1 MFPILRND
9 SQTPQEV
16 KTFHVSTATLEQPT
30 NTTTKTEGPTLLTFD
45 ADWCPDFMMEYVYDI
60 IKDTGIKSTWFMTNK
75 SDLIYRLQEDENVE
89 LGVHPNFNHDSTQGA
104 TSHQIMEN
112 LLKIVPNAESVRTH
126 GLLQSTNILSLFN
139 KYGIKNDSS
148 LLFPLEKEI
157 RPHQD
162 MFSRLTRFP
171 IYWADDV
178 MMQQNKMGLYVNNQG
193 LKVYLFHPIHIYLN
207 SADMESYENMKR
219 FGQANLNKDNVK
231 KFIGKSFGTR
241 NLFVELIEYLK
252 KQETFTIKE
261 FSDSLPS
268 E

>member
-1 MFPILRND
+1 MSHQSNR
-9 SQTPQEV
+9 
-16 KTFHVSTATLEQPT
+16 
-30 NTTTKTEGPTLLTFD
+30 TEGSILLTFD

-60 IKDTGIKSTWFMTNK
+60 IKDTDIKSTWFMTHK
-75 SDLIYRLQEDENVE
+75 SDLICKLQRDENIE
-89 LGVHPNFNHDSTQGA
+89 LGVHPNFNRDSTQGA
-104 TSHQIMEN
+104 TPDEIMEN
-112 LLKIVPNAESVRTH
+112 LLKIIPNAKSARTH

-148 LLFPLEKEI
+148 LLFPLEKKL
-157 RPHQD
+157 RPHYD

-178 MMQQNKMGLYVNNQG
+178 MVWQNKLGLYINNQG
-193 LKVYLFHPIHIYLN
+193 LKVYIFHPIHVYLN
-207 SADMESYENMKR
+207 SVDMESYEAMKR
-219 FGQANLNKDNVK
+219 FGQANLTQGNME
-231 KFIGKSFGTR
+231 KFIGKSFGIR